1 MLVKQFTMRAF
12 EINVANEESFL
23 DFFTKNRELLQKYFV
38 ILNGNVTQN
47 IQKILEEEDILFTIG
62 SLKDNRCIK
71 NSHIEKIKS
80 EKQKD
85 SKVFNF
91 PIRSGMEIES
101 EGDIILLKRVNSAS
115 AIVTDGNFIAL
126 DIVEGKVECNGAF
139 MFLKASSKALILF
152 HNKDISSYLQKD
164 SFFSIYLNEKE
175 EIEIKEFMKGNR

>member
-12 EINVANEESFL
+12 EINVENEESFL

-38 ILNGNVTQN
+38 VLSGNVTQN

-62 SLKDNRCIK
+62 SLKNNSCIK
-71 NSHIEKIKS
+71 NSYIKKMNS

-115 AIVTDGNFIAL
+115 TIVTNGNFISL
-126 DIVEGKVECNGAF
+126 DIVEGKVECNGEF
-139 MFLKASSKALILF
+139 MFLKASSKALVLF
-152 HNKDISSYLQKD
+152 HNKDISSYLRKD
-164 SFFSIYLNEKE
+164 SFFSVYLNEKE
-175 EIEIKEFMKGNR
+175 EIEIKEFMKGKQ